1 MKDNMI
7 CNKEPIKIEEIT
19 RGNIIYL
26 TKVITI
32 KFQEKDCCYQQ
43 KNIYSY
49 VIYRNSID
57 NTLSYIEQEE
67 ILQAIIDYFSEK
79 GQKIIVE

>member
-1 MKDNMI
+1 MI
-7 CNKEPIKIEEIT
+7 CNKETIKIEEIT
-19 RGNIIYL
+19 RGNIIVSYKGNYYKISGEGL
-26 TKVITI
+26 LLSA
-32 KFQEKDCCYQQ
+32 

-67 ILQAIIDYFSEK
+67 ILQAIIDYFSK
-79 GQKIIVE
+79 QGQKIIVE

>member
-1 MKDNMI
+1 MLFI
-7 CNKEPIKIEEIT
+7 A
-19 RGNIIYL
+19 
-26 TKVITI
+26 
-32 KFQEKDCCYQQ
+32 
-43 KNIYSY
+43 
-49 VIYRNSID
+49 ID